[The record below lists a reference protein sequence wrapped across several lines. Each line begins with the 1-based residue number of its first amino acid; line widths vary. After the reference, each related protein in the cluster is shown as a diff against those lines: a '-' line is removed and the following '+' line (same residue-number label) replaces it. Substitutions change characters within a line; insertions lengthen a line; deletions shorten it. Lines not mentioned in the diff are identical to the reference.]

1 MDSGCFTEVL
11 MAKVSIVGAGNVG
24 ATCAYTL
31 LKNKVS
37 DIVLVDV
44 VDGLAKG
51 KAIDMMQAGAI
62 EGFENKVTGTTD
74 YADVEDSDIVV
85 ITAGLARQPG
95 MSRTDLLDKNMGIVK
110 SVVQNVVNVEPN
122 ALLLIVTNPLDV
134 MAYHALKV
142 SGLEPHRVFG
152 MGGALDTARYR
163 YFVAQELDVPMSS
176 VDGVVIGAHGDTMMP
191 VISQTKVNGWPLSG
205 MISDEKAHEIIQKTR
220 NGGAEIVSY
229 LKTGSAFYAPG
240 ASAAMMVDVI
250 INNKNQE
257 IPSSVY
263 VQGEYGVSDVY
274 LSLPARITINGV
286 QEIIELPLSDV
297 EMEELHQSVAAV
309 KQSLAVLD

>member
-1 MDSGCFTEVL
+1 
-11 MAKVSIVGAGNVG
+11 MAKVSIIGAGSVG

-31 LKNKVS
+31 LKNRVS
-37 DIVLVDV
+37 DIVLVDL
-44 VDGLAKG
+44 VDVLAKG
-51 KAIDMMQAGAI
+51 KALDIMQSGAI
-62 EGFENKVTGTTD
+62 EGFENKVVGTTD
-74 YADVEDSDIVV
+74 YAEVEGSDIVV
-85 ITAGLARQPG
+85 VTAGLARQPG

-110 SVVQNVVNVEPN
+110 SVVESAVSVAPD

-176 VDGVVIGAHGDTMMP
+176 VDGVVIGAHGDTMLP

-205 MISDEKAHEIIQKTR
+205 MISDEKANEIIRKTR

-257 IPSSVY
+257 MPSSVY

-274 LSLPARITINGV
+274 LSLPSRISIHGV
-286 QEIIELPLSDV
+286 Q
-297 EMEELHQSVAAV
+297 
-309 KQSLAVLD
+309 

>member
-1 MDSGCFTEVL
+1 MEVL
-11 MAKVSIVGAGNVG
+11 MAEVSKVSIVGAGNVG

-37 DIVLVDV
+37 DIVLVDI

-51 KAIDMMQAGAI
+51 KALDMMQAGAI
-62 EGFENKVTGTTD
+62 EGFENKIIGTTD
-74 YADVEDSDIVV
+74 YIEVEGSDIVV
-85 ITAGLARQPG
+85 VTAGLARRPG

-110 SVVQNVVNVEPN
+110 SVIQNVVAAAPD

-176 VDGVVIGAHGDTMMP
+176 VDGIVIGAHGDTMIP

-205 MISDEKAHEIIQKTR
+205 MISDEKAHEIVQKTR
-220 NGGAEIVSY
+220 DGGAEIVSY
-229 LKTGSAFYAPG
+229 LKAGSAFYAPG
-240 ASAAMMVDVI
+240 ASAAIMVDVI
-250 INNKNQE
+250 INNKDQE

-263 VQGEYGVSDVY
+263 VQGEYGISDIY

-286 QEIIELPLSDV
+286 QEIIELPLSDI
-297 EMEELHQSVAAV
+297 EMEELHQSVEAV
-309 KQSLAVLD
+309 RASLDVLNQP